1 MDLGA
6 KIRLILNIWAKQIG
20 LSPMLLLAPKSFP
33 RHCSCWFS
41 QVFYVFLLH
50 VFSCSGFLGIFQ
62 VSRFFLISKLFLPHT
77 SLFPA
82 GCICKIPTCL
92 DSRSPWTGVWW
103 NNWYCCANIL
113 HFRFAPNPPKWA
125 VTFPLKTDTICDGQS
140 SGVHLLYKVQLP
152 WENTPWQKKPTLLMM

>member
-6 KIRLILNIWAKQIG
+6 KIRLNIWAKQR
-20 LSPMLLLAPKSFP
+20 LKHRASPMLLLAPKSFP

-41 QVFYVFLLH
+41 QVFYV
-50 VFSCSGFLGIFQ
+50 SSSGFLVFRFSGDFSGFQIFSNQ
-62 VSRFFLISKLFLPHT
+62 QAFSPTRLFFLPVAVARYQL
-77 SLFPA
+77 A
-82 GCICKIPTCL
+82 
-92 DSRSPWTGVWW
+92 WTRAHPGVWW